1 MPLTTSPP
9 LIPGPNWSPLPPR
22 LTWFSKPSTYDDPYD
37 DLDFK
42 KTGSPVWRVRTRSSR
57 ERLWDTT
64 NPASEIGLDQLT
76 RSTATFEQ
84 AMADRVAN
92 AKRREQI
99 DLRIEVIKDEMEKA
113 KDVIYITDLAEE
125 RNSLIMEK
133 NILESNDEALKAT
146 AELYL
151 KDLHQHRDSMG
162 EFYIDG
168 PHTTENKAALS
179 TVAGMAAVGYIMY
192 YLLVPRGPARMP
204 YRSLF
209 SESAVSG
216 AFKNA

>member
-1 MPLTTSPP
+1 MP
-9 LIPGPNWSPLPPR
+9 
-22 LTWFSKPSTYDDPYD
+22 YDDPYA

-42 KTGSPVWRVRTRSSR
+42 KKRSHLWRLRSQRPKLRKPWSPANPNREIRVHPFVSWQYYTDK
-57 ERLWDTT
+57 EKAWDTT
-64 NPASEIGLDQLT
+64 TPASAVGVDKLAK
-76 RSTATFEQ
+76 STAIFEQ
-84 AMADRVAN
+84 AMADRTVN
-92 AKRREQI
+92 AKRREEI
-99 DLRIEVIKDEMEKA
+99 DLRAKTIKSEMENT

-151 KDLHQHRDSMG
+151 KDMHQHRDSMG
-162 EFYIDG
+162 DFYIDG

-192 YLLVPRGPARMP
+192 YLLVPRGPARRP

-216 AFKNA
+216 AFK